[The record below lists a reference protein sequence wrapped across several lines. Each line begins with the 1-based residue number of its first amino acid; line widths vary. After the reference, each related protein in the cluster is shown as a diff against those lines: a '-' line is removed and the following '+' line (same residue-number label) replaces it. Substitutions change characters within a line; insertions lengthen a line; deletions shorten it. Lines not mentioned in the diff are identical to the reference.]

1 MMSFST
7 WFAFSLLMTAIAY
20 TPGPMT
26 MFSMSSS
33 VRNGFYYTIPAIAGG
48 SCAYLT
54 QMTVVYL
61 GLGVIVQKSIIVFN
75 TIKWAGVLYL
85 VILAIK
91 NWRQS
96 ANDSNFKE
104 TVSEVSS
111 SRQFSLGFATGMSNP
126 KSVLVFTVLF
136 PQFIDPAHYTNHFI
150 TLATSF
156 FIIQGSS
163 AAAYALFGAKVFL
176 WMRKRKLTHIQNKV
190 TAAILFLAGGMLA
203 FSKK

>member
-1 MMSFST
+1 
-7 WFAFSLLMTAIAY
+7 MTAIAY

-26 MFSMSSS
+26 MFSMSAS
-33 VRNGFYYTIPAIAGG
+33 VKNGFYRTLPAIAGG

-61 GLGVIVQKSIIVFN
+61 GLGVIVQKSMLVFN

-85 VILAIK
+85 FILAII

-96 ANDSNFKE
+96 ANDGDLE
-104 TVSEVSS
+104 DTVSEVSLPK
-111 SRQFSLGFATGMSNP
+111 RFSLGFATGMSNP

-136 PQFIDPAHYTNHFI
+136 PQFIDPTHYTNHFI
-150 TLATSF
+150 TLAISF

-163 AAAYALFGAKVFL
+163 AVAYALFGAKVFL
-176 WMRKRKLTHIQNKV
+176 WMRKKSLTHIQSKA

-203 FSKK
+203 CSEK